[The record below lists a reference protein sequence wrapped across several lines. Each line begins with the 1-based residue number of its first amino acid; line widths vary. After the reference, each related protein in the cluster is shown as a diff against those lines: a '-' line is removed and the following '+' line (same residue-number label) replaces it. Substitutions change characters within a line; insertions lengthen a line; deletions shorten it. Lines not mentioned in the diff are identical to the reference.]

1 MRGEMNSVWNFI
13 SVENLSPVFSQPLSC
28 VHMNWGKMKLKPLW
42 IYFGH
47 FNRNEISS
55 RHEIFMLTKF
65 TRSEMNKCRHF
76 EYSIYWAYV
85 CEIHCGY
92 GFHNSHFD
100 RNIGHFDRYII
111 SGDEISRKHYPKW
124 NVCACPWTNKQ
135 VCHEQRKNIC
145 FITNSICIL
154 MIFISMIFQFLDLYN

>member
-1 MRGEMNSVWNFI
+1 MNIAFTA
-13 SVENLSPVFSQPLSC
+13 
-28 VHMNWGKMKLKPLW
+28 HM
-42 IYFGH
+42 
-47 FNRNEISS
+47 
-55 RHEIFMLTKF
+55 
-65 TRSEMNKCRHF
+65 
-76 EYSIYWAYV
+76 

-100 RNIGHFDRYII
+100 RNIGHFDRHII

-154 MIFISMIFQFLDLYN
+154 MIFISIFHFDFSVFGFVQLTVAVEWILLNPYDRKYLSLKTASAYIFSTNNRK